1 MCFGDPA
8 DLRAFVGYI
17 GVGGGAAHGVG
28 AGCDPTIII
37 IIQQSTEALVIELGI
52 VEDHGVFLVAV
63 EQQNPDADKVAGR
76 GEGTGGVLPVGG
88 FCLEIKRQRLGG
100 AVGEDV
106 LKLHAKGS
114 GGAGGFV
121 DFSNGERLCPR
132 AKDVGVAG
140 LAADGDGLV
149 EILILAGYDRSRCG
163 FAAAPL
169 RSDF

>member
-1 MCFGDPA
+1 MCFGDLA
-8 DLRAFVGYI
+8 DLRALVGYI

-28 AGCDPTIII
+28 AGCDPTVIII
-37 IIQQSTEALVIELGI
+37 VQQRAEALVIELGI
-52 VEDHGVFLVAV
+52 VKDYGVFLVAV
-63 EQQNPDADKVAGR
+63 EQKNPDADKITGR

-88 FCLEIKRQRLGG
+88 FCLEVQRQRLGG
-100 AVGEDV
+100 AVGKDI

-121 DFSNGERLCPR
+121 DFSNGKRFSPR
-132 AKDVGVAG
+132 TEDVGVAS

-163 FAAAPL
+163 C
-169 RSDF
+169 SGSCVVC